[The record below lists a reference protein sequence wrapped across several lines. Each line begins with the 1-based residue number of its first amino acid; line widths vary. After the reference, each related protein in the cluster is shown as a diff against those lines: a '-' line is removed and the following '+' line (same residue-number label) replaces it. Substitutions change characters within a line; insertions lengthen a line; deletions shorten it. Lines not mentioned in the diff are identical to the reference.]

1 VIERAA
7 VEKDGVVALMASEL
21 PPNAAPANAAS
32 VLGPRLVELCF
43 QAAGLWLLARKE
55 TMALPT
61 SIERATVYRQ
71 EDEAGGRRLHAIV
84 KARGDGEAFDCRV
97 VDEKGAVF
105 AEVVGYRTVALPGRR
120 TLRA

>member
-1 VIERAA
+1 
-7 VEKDGVVALMASEL
+7 M
-21 PPNAAPANAAS
+21 
-32 VLGPRLVELCF
+32 ELCF

-61 SIERATVYRQ
+61 SIERAIAYRQ
-71 EDEAGGRRLHAIV
+71 EDEAKGRLYVTV
-84 KARGDGEAFDCRV
+84 KVRGDGEAFDARV

-105 AEVVGYRTVALPGRR
+105 AEVQGYRTVALPERR